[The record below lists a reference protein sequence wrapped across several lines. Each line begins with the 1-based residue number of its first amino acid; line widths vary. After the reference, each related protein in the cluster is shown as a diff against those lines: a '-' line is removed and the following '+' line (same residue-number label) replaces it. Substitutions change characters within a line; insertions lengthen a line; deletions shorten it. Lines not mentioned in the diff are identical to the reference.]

1 MSFKL
6 ILLIMAAGA
15 LGTLC
20 RVLSIRVLAA
30 ACGDALPFATMA
42 VNILGS
48 FIAGLVYVLLRQK
61 YEGLAPYLP
70 VVMLGFLGA
79 FTTFSTFALENAHF
93 LAAGAC
99 GRAAA
104 NILLQN
110 FLGIAAALGG
120 LFLGRAF
127 V

>member
-15 LGTLC
+15 FGTLC
-20 RVLSIRVLAA
+20 RVASIRFLTA
-30 ACGDALPFATMA
+30 ACGDTLPFATMA

-61 YEGLAPYLP
+61 YAGLAPYLP
-70 VVMLGFLGA
+70 VAMLGFLGA

-93 LAAGAC
+93 LAAGFC
-99 GRAAA
+99 GRAAV

-120 LFLGRAF
+120 LFLGKAF

>member
-15 LGTLC
+15 FGTLC
-20 RVLSIRVLAA
+20 RVLSIRFLTA
-30 ACGDALPFATMA
+30 ACGDTLPFATMA

-93 LAAGAC
+93 LAAGPC
-99 GRAAA
+99 GRAAV

>member
-15 LGTLC
+15 FGTLC
-20 RVLSIRVLAA
+20 RVLSIRFLTA
-30 ACGDALPFATMA
+30 ACGDTLPFATMA

-70 VVMLGFLGA
+70 V
-79 FTTFSTFALENAHF
+79 
-93 LAAGAC
+93 
-99 GRAAA
+99 
-104 NILLQN
+104 
-110 FLGIAAALGG
+110 
-120 LFLGRAF
+120 
-127 V
+127 

>member
-1 MSFKL
+1 MSLKL
-6 ILLIMAAGA
+6 ILLVMAAGA
-15 LGTLC
+15 AGTLC
-20 RVLSIRVLAA
+20 RAVSIRFLTAV
-30 ACGDALPFATMA
+30 CGDTLPFATMA

-48 FIAGLVYVLLRQK
+48 FLAGLAYVLLRQK
-61 YEGLAPYLP
+61 YESLTPYLP

-93 LAAGAC
+93 IAAGSC
-99 GRAAA
+99 GRAAL

-120 LFLGRAF
+120 LCCGKALL
-127 V
+127 

>member
-15 LGTLC
+15 FGTLC
-20 RVLSIRVLAA
+20 RVLSIRFLTA
-30 ACGDALPFATMA
+30 ACGDTLPFATMA

-48 FIAGLVYVLLRQK
+48 FIAGLVYVLLREK

-79 FTTFSTFALENAHF
+79 FTTFSTFALENAHR
-93 LAAGAC
+93 LAAGSC
-99 GRAAA
+99 GRAAV

-120 LFLGRAF
+120 LFLGKAF

>member
-15 LGTLC
+15 FGTLC
-20 RVLSIRVLAA
+20 RVLSIRFLTA
-30 ACGDALPFATMA
+30 ACGDTLPFATMA

-79 FTTFSTFALENAHF
+79 FTTFSTFALENAHL
-93 LAAGAC
+93 LAAGSC
-99 GRAAA
+99 GRAAV

-120 LFLGRAF
+120 LFLGKAF

>member
-15 LGTLC
+15 FGTLC
-20 RVLSIRVLAA
+20 RVPSISFLTA
-30 ACGDALPFATMA
+30 ACGDTLPFATMA

-70 VVMLGFLGA
+70 VAMLGFLGA

-93 LAAGAC
+93 LAAGSC
-99 GRAAA
+99 GRAAV

-120 LFLGRAF
+120 LFLGKAF